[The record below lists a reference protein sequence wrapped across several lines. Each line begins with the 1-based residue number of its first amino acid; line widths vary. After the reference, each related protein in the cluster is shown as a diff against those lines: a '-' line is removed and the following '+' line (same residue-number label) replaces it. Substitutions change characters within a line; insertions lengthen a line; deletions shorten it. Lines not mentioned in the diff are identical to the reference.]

1 MQRKI
6 TPAER
11 FRQQLLGAV
20 AGSQES
26 FSGYCRLAAQA
37 MLQTAME
44 IEATDFIGRSSY
56 QRREDDQGIYRNGY
70 KRRRV
75 ATGEGSI
82 ALHVPQTRD
91 GLEPFQTRILEA
103 YRRRSETLEAL
114 IPQLYV
120 KGLSVRDVSDAMTAV
135 FQDAGVSPATASRI
149 GQTIQEDFQ
158 TWQERSLSG
167 YDVLY
172 LFVDGMYVKL
182 HRDRDEKQ
190 PVLIAYGILWD
201 GRKVLLHVGVGDRES
216 YEACLG
222 FLRDMT
228 ERGLR
233 APLLYCSDDCPG
245 LRKALKAVWPR
256 SLPQKCQVH
265 KLRNILSKLPRGVQA
280 EIKKQIHAVFY
291 AKDYEAG
298 LKRGRALI
306 EAYEDRYPQAMECL
320 AKSLDECLT
329 CLKLPEAHRRRVRT
343 TNGLER
349 LIEEARRRTKVQ
361 GVLGGEQAGL
371 SLIYAVTVDV
381 AKRWRGIRI
390 TPGDLEKLNVL
401 RAEVAPLAKTA

>member
-1 MQRKI
+1 MRRKI

-11 FRQQLLGAV
+11 FRQELMGAV
-20 AGSQES
+20 SGAKES

-37 MLQTAME
+37 MLQSAME
-44 IEATDFIGRSSY
+44 VEATEFIGRTTY
-56 QRREDDQGIYRNGY
+56 QRREEDQAIYRNGY
-70 KRRRV
+70 KRRKV
-75 ATGEGSI
+75 ATGEGAI
-82 ALHVPQTRD
+82 ELHVPQTRD
-91 GLEPFQTRILEA
+91 GVEPFQTRILEA
-103 YRRRSETLEAL
+103 YQRRSETLEAL
-114 IPQLYV
+114 IPQLYI
-120 KGLSVRDVSDAMTAV
+120 KGLSVRDVSEAMTSV

-158 TWQERSLSG
+158 TWQQRSLSG

-172 LFVDGMYVKL
+172 LYVDGMYVKL
-182 HRDRDEKQ
+182 HADREEKQ

-233 APLLYCSDDCPG
+233 TPLLYCSDDCPG

-256 SLPQKCQVH
+256 SMPQKCQAH
-265 KLRNILSKLPRGVQA
+265 KLRNVLSKLPRGVQV

-291 AKDYEAG
+291 AKDHETG
-298 LKRGRALI
+298 LKKGRSLI
-306 EAYEDRYPQAMECL
+306 EQYRDRYPRAMECL
-320 AKSLDECLT
+320 EKSLEECLT

-361 GVLGGEQAGL
+361 GVMGGEQAGL

-390 TPGDLEKLNVL
+390 TPGDLEKLNAL
-401 RAEVAPLAKTA
+401 RGEVAPLRATA